1 MDRGTSTWGRSG
13 SLLEGVLLNPCQ
25 VCMANT
31 GQKDSNG
38 CQFYI
43 TFDGAPWLDGDN
55 VIIGKV
61 RMMKISRCCST
72 REGDVCYRF
81 CEGSACCGSL
91 KPWRS
96 MQTIGRMR

>member
-1 MDRGTSTWGRSG
+1 
-13 SLLEGVLLNPCQ
+13 
-25 VCMANT
+25 MANT

-61 RMMKISRCCST
+61 RMIKVSRCSST

-81 CEGSACCGSL
+81 CEG
-91 KPWRS
+91 
-96 MQTIGRMR
+96 